1 MDLSEVIEQRHGL
14 IPPEGGEVTREAI
27 SRGWLLPFGEG
38 QFIYGPEW
46 TTLVRGLQMNLL
58 SAAASLGFREYIFPR
73 LIPAEAVRDFRLSQ
87 FKPDLLWQVDGERVL
102 DPVQCL
108 PLYQG
113 LRDSALPVDRLP
125 LKIVE
130 TLGGW
135 TWRRE
140 RPESLDGAFRTFEF
154 ARVEHV
160 WIASPEQAAEIRAEV
175 LASVMAMMTSLGL
188 PVQTVVGEPCMPIA
202 EIERRREA
210 ATSPED
216 VPVIDIETRVR
227 PEREPGAVTPQDF
240 DEIGGCTI
248 EGSHHL
254 ASFGISR
261 SDGGP
266 LWSGCCGIGLN
277 RLAIGFLFQHG
288 FKQANWPDA
297 VTAPTLGVPFPTRA

>member
-1 MDLSEVIEQRHGL
+1 MDLFEVIEQRQVE
-14 IPPEGGEVTREAI
+14 IPPAGGEVSKEAT

-46 TTLVRGLQMNLL
+46 TALVRALQGILL
-58 SAAASLGFREYIFPR
+58 SAAADLGFKEYIFPR
-73 LIPAEAVRDFRLSQ
+73 LIPSEAVRDFRLSQ
-87 FKPDLLWQVDGERVL
+87 FKPDLLWQVDGQRVL

-108 PLYQG
+108 PLYHG
-113 LRDSALPVDRLP
+113 LRGTALADDGLP
-125 LKIVE
+125 LKAVE

-140 RPESLDGAFRTFEF
+140 RPEDLDGAFRTFEF
-154 ARVEHV
+154 ARIEHAWV
-160 WIASPEQAAEIRAEV
+160 ASPEQAAEIRGEV
-175 LASVMAMMTSLGL
+175 LASVTGTMASLGL
-188 PVQTVVGEPCMPIA
+188 PVQTVVGEPCMPIT

-210 ATSPED
+210 AISPEE

-227 PEREPGAVTPQDF
+227 PQREEGDLTPQDF
-240 DEIGGCTI
+240 DEIGGCTV

-254 ASFGISR
+254 EAFGITRNS
-261 SDGGP
+261 GGL

-288 FKQANWPDA
+288 FDQANWPDTVTRTTPGSA
-297 VTAPTLGVPFPTRA
+297 VPAGT

>member
-1 MDLSEVIEQRHGL
+1 MIEQSQVD
-14 IPPEGGEVTREAI
+14 IPPAGGEVSSEAI

-46 TTLVRGLQMNLL
+46 TALVRALQGILL
-58 SAAASLGFREYIFPR
+58 SGAADLGFREYIFPR
-73 LIPAEAVRDFRLSQ
+73 LIPPEAVQDFRLSQ
-87 FKPDLLWQVDGERVL
+87 FKPDLLWQVDGQRVL

-113 LRDSALPVDRLP
+113 LRGTSIAVDRLP
-125 LKIVE
+125 LKIME
-130 TLGGW
+130 KLGGW
-135 TWRRE
+135 TWRQE
-140 RPESLDGAFRTFEF
+140 RSEDLDGAFRTFEF

-160 WIASPEQAAEIRAEV
+160 WIASPEQAADIRSEV
-175 LASVMAMMTSLGL
+175 LASVTDKLASLGL
-188 PVQTVVGEPCMPIA
+188 SVQTVVGEPCMPIT

-210 ATSPED
+210 ARSPQE

-227 PEREPGAVTPQDF
+227 PQRQEGNFTPQDF

-254 ASFGISR
+254 EAFGITR
-261 SDGGP
+261 SDGEP

-288 FKQANWPDA
+288 FNQANWPDSVTRSTVGSA
-297 VTAPTLGVPFPTRA
+297 VPAGT